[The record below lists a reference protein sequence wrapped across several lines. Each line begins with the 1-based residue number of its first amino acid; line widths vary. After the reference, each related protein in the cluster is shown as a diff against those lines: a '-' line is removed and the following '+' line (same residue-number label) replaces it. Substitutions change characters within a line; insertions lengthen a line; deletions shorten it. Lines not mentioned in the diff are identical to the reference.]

1 MDTLTNDI
9 ASGGRHNGGT
19 EVEAAREASRQ
30 ARAAVR
36 QEVHKLIAEVENL
49 VRCLK
54 DAADPE
60 VARVRAE
67 VESAVAA
74 TKRALAERAGQVR
87 RQAGERL
94 EAGDRYVREQ
104 AWQAIGVA
112 AISGLV
118 IGLLLGRR
126 GLRGRELP

>member
-1 MDTLTNDI
+1 MDTPTNDI
-9 ASGGRHNGGT
+9 ATAGRHNGGN

-36 QEVHKLIAEVENL
+36 QEVRKLIAGVENL
-49 VRCLK
+49 LRCVR

-60 VARVRAE
+60 VTRVRAE
-67 VESAVAA
+67 VENAVAD

-87 RQAGERL
+87 RQASETL
-94 EAGDRYVREQ
+94 EAGDRYVRNQ
-104 AWQAIGVA
+104 PWQAISVA
-112 AISGLV
+112 AISGLL

-126 GLRGRELP
+126 E

>member
-36 QEVHKLIAEVENL
+36 QEVRKLI
-49 VRCLK
+49 
-54 DAADPE
+54 
-60 VARVRAE
+60 AE